1 VNGLQAIILPLGNL
15 QNKIMKAVKISI
27 FFSLIFAVM
36 LVSCNDQQAIID
48 TNIELDKFNWSY
60 SEKVKIPFTIEQ
72 VEKSYNLF
80 LNLRHTSDYKYSNIF
95 LLIQIID
102 PNGKK
107 TTERKEFKLALPD
120 GEWLGS
126 GSGNLYSYQILF
138 KENFKF
144 TLKGKY
150 TIELEQN
157 MRDNPLD
164 YITDAGIRVER
175 AN

>member
-80 LNLRHTSDYKYSNIF
+80 LNLRHTSDYRYSNIF

>member
-1 VNGLQAIILPLGNL
+1 MNGLQAIILPLGNL

-80 LNLRHTSDYKYSNIF
+80 LNLRHTSDYRYSNIF